1 MEQFIY
7 STYTIVLPI
16 IVTALMGYVVWLLKN
31 QKKDRDANSKG
42 TMLLLRVQLIEYH
55 DKYMRLG
62 DIPSYAYENF
72 MEMYDAYH
80 ALGGNG
86 MITKTFE
93 KERGINM
100 KNINWVVRIKNK
112 AFWVALIPAVLLLIQ
127 VVAAVFGYTLDLGDL
142 GNKLLDVVN
151 AVFAVLVILGVV
163 TDPTTKGITD
173 SDQALTYTEPK
184 K

>member
-1 MEQFIY
+1 
-7 STYTIVLPI
+7 
-16 IVTALMGYVVWLLKN
+16 
-31 QKKDRDANSKG
+31 
-42 TMLLLRVQLIEYH
+42 
-55 DKYMRLG
+55 
-62 DIPSYAYENF
+62 
-72 MEMYDAYH
+72 
-80 ALGGNG
+80 
-86 MITKTFE
+86 
-93 KERGINM
+93 M

-173 SDQALTYTEPK
+173 SDQALTYTVIQQIK
-184 K
+184 HCLFRHIKTGLL